1 MSKGGL
7 QMKRKHFWLFVLL
20 VTTIAF
26 VSVGPLHAADKIK
39 TAKIGWVVDYT
50 GPISMYGQPITH
62 AAQWAIEYINKVLY
76 PEGMEI
82 GGERYHFKLV
92 VVDYGGKI
100 EEAPTAG
107 QRALDQDLFA
117 LCMDLGIFL
126 EPLYGKLAEMKVPMM
141 ITHSPFMIE
150 KLEDPWIFRYRNTPT
165 QVMPGT
171 AWYVVNKF
179 KLKRPSVYSETGAM
193 GTPGGQQWVD
203 SLVKAGIPRDQIQW
217 QQYKY
222 PVGESQFLPYVTKS
236 IQWGADVIVQGATG
250 EGSGTPQACTTYMQ
264 AKELGYTG
272 YFCSYTGLT
281 DVEARKILGRKYASY
296 LTKVYQGEGVDAYT
310 NPDPKIRKWGLDY
323 FAKYGEY
330 PIDLVPWGWDE
341 IMVLVSAAYHAGTVT
356 DGDKYRQALA
366 ELPFDF
372 LLKPHLK
379 TPMSPQRDNRLWDA
393 KGQALME
400 VMVCGWT
407 DEGIKIPK
415 AFMFV
420 DEITMEIKSVTY
432 PKQDLI
438 DSLIQEW
445 RARQ

>member
-1 MSKGGL
+1 
-7 QMKRKHFWLFVLL
+7 MKAKYFAVIVLAVIAMAL
-20 VTTIAF
+20 VNPGSSSAR
-26 VSVGPLHAADKIK
+26 DKIK
-39 TAKIGWVVDYT
+39 TVKIGWVVDYT

-62 AAQWAIEYINKVLY
+62 AAEWAIEYINKVLY

-82 GGERYHFKLV
+82 GGEKYHFKLDV
-92 VVDYGGKI
+92 QDYGGKI

-107 QRALDQDLFA
+107 QRALDENPLA
-117 LCMDLGIFL
+117 LCMDLGVFL

-150 KLEDPWIFRYRNTPT
+150 KLQDPWIFRYRNTPT
-165 QVMPGT
+165 QVMPAT

-179 KLKRPSVYSETGAM
+179 GLKRPSVYSETGAM

-203 SLVKAGIPRDQIQW
+203 SLVKAGIPRDQINW

-222 PVGESQFLPYVTKS
+222 PLAESQFLPYLTKS
-236 IQWGADVIVQGATG
+236 MEWGADVIVQGATG
-250 EGSGTPQACTTYMQ
+250 EGSGTPQACATYMQ

-281 DVEARKILGRKYASY
+281 DVEARKILGPQYASF
-296 LTKVYQGEGVDAYT
+296 LPKVYQGEGVDAYT
-310 NPDPKIRKWGLDY
+310 NPDLKIRQWGKEY
-323 FAKYGEY
+323 YKKYGEY

-372 LLKPHLK
+372 LLKPYLK
-379 TPMSPQRDNRLWDA
+379 TPMSSQRDNKLFDA

-407 DEGIKIPK
+407 EDGIKVPK

-420 DEITMEIKSVTY
+420 DENTMEIKSVTY
-432 PKQDLI
+432 PEQALI
-438 DSLIQEW
+438 ESLVQEW
-445 RARQ
+445 RDRQ

>member
-1 MSKGGL
+1 
-7 QMKRKHFWLFVLL
+7 MKRRYFALTV
-20 VTTIAF
+20 IAVVVISV
-26 VSVGPLHAADKIK
+26 VSAGSLHAAGKIK
-39 TAKIGWVVDYT
+39 TANIGWVVDVT

-62 AAQWAIEYINKVLY
+62 AAEYAIEYINKVLY
-76 PEGMEI
+76 PDGLQI
-82 GGERYHFKLV
+82 GGDRYRFKLV
-92 VVDYGGKI
+92 VMDYGGKI
-100 EEAPTAG
+100 EEAPIAG
-107 QRALDQDLFA
+107 QRALDKGLFA
-117 LCMDLGIFL
+117 LCMDLGVFL

-150 KLEDPWIFRYRNTPT
+150 KLQDPWIFRYRNTPT
-165 QVMPGT
+165 QVMPAT
-171 AWYVVNKF
+171 TWYVTKTFN
-179 KLKRPSVYSETGAM
+179 LKRPSVYSETGAL

-203 SLVKAGIPRDQIQW
+203 SLVKAGIPRENIDW

-222 PVGESQFLPYVTKS
+222 PLSESQFLPYLTKS
-236 IQWGADVIVQGATG
+236 MQWGADVIVQGATG
-250 EGSGTPQACTTYMQ
+250 EGSGTPQACATYLQ

-281 DVEARKILGRKYASY
+281 DVEARKILGPNYASY
-296 LTKVYQGEGVDAYT
+296 LTKVHQGEGVDAYT
-310 NPDPKIRKWGLDY
+310 NPDPAIRQWGMDY

-341 IMVLVSAAYHAGTVT
+341 IMLLVSAAYHAGTVT
-356 DGDKYRQALA
+356 DGDKYREALA

-372 LLKPHLK
+372 LLKPYLK
-379 TPMSPQRDNRLWDA
+379 TPMSPQRKNKLFDA

-407 DEGIKIPK
+407 EEGIKIPK

-420 DEITMEIKSVTY
+420 DENTMEISSVTY

-445 RARQ
+445 RDRQK

>member
-1 MSKGGL
+1 
-7 QMKRKHFWLFVLL
+7 MKKKCFPLIV
-20 VTTIAF
+20 IAIIF
-26 VSVGPLHAADKIK
+26 IAAITSVGFSHAAGNIK
-39 TAKIGWVVDYT
+39 TAKIGWVVDVS

-62 AAQWAIEYINKVLY
+62 AAQYAIEYINKVLY
-76 PEGMEI
+76 PDGIPI
-82 GGERYHFKLV
+82 GNDRYHFELV
-92 VVDYGGKI
+92 VEDYGGKI

-107 QRALDQDLFA
+107 QAALDQGVFA
-117 LCMDLGIFL
+117 LCMDLGVFL

-141 ITHSPFMIE
+141 ITHSPFMTE
-150 KLEDPWIFRYRNTPT
+150 KLQDPWIYRYRNTPT
-165 QVMPGT
+165 QVMPAT
-171 AWYVVNKF
+171 AWYVTKKF
-179 KLKRPSVYSETGAM
+179 NLKRPSVYSETGAL

-203 SLVKAGIPRDQIQW
+203 ALVKAGIPREKIDW

-222 PVGESQFLPYVTKS
+222 PLSESQFLTYLTKS
-236 IQWGADVIVQGATG
+236 MKWGADVIVQGATG
-250 EGSGTPQACTTYMQ
+250 EGSGTPQACATYLQ
-264 AKELGYTG
+264 AKELGYKG

-281 DVEARKILGRKYASY
+281 DVEARKILGPNYASY

-310 NPDPKIRKWGLDY
+310 NPDPKIRQWGKDY
-323 FAKYGEY
+323 FAKYNEY

-356 DGDKYRQALA
+356 DGAKYNQALA
-366 ELPFDF
+366 ELPFHF

-379 TPMSPQRDNRLWDA
+379 TPMSPQRDKKLFDA

-407 DEGIKIPK
+407 EEGIKIPK

-420 DEITMEIKSVTY
+420 DEKTMKITSETY

-438 DSLIQEW
+438 NSLLKEW
-445 RARQ
+445 RDRNK

>member
-1 MSKGGL
+1 
-7 QMKRKHFWLFVLL
+7 MKRRYFTL
-20 VTTIAF
+20 TIIAVAVIFF
-26 VSVGPLHAADKIK
+26 VSAGSLHAADKIK
-39 TAKIGWVVDYT
+39 TANIGWVVDVT

-62 AAQWAIEYINKVLY
+62 AAEYAIEYINKVLY
-76 PEGMEI
+76 PDGVPI
-82 GGERYHFKLV
+82 GKDRYRFKLV
-92 VVDYGGKI
+92 VMDYGGKI
-100 EEAPTAG
+100 EEAPIAG
-107 QRALDQDLFA
+107 QRALDKDLFA

-150 KLEDPWIFRYRNTPT
+150 KLQDPWIFRYRNTPT
-165 QVMPGT
+165 QVMPAT
-171 AWYVVNKF
+171 AWYVTKTFN
-179 KLKRPSVYSETGAM
+179 LKRPSVYSETGAM

-203 SLVKAGIPRDQIQW
+203 SLVKAGIPRENIDW

-222 PVGESQFLPYVTKS
+222 PLSESQFLPYLTKS
-236 IQWGADVIVQGATG
+236 MQWGADAIVQGATG
-250 EGSGTPQACTTYMQ
+250 EGSGTPQACATYLQ

-272 YFCSYTGLT
+272 YFCSYTGMT
-281 DVEARKILGRKYASY
+281 DVEARKILGPNYAEY
-296 LTKVYQGEGVDAYT
+296 IPKVYQGEGVDAYT
-310 NPDPKIRKWGLDY
+310 NPDPAIRKWGMDY

-341 IMVLVSAAYHAGTVT
+341 IMVLVSAAYYAGTVT
-356 DGDKYRQALA
+356 DGDKYREALA

-372 LLKPHLK
+372 LLKPYLK
-379 TPMSPQRDNRLWDA
+379 TPMSPQRKDKLFDA

-407 DEGIKIPK
+407 KEGIKIPK

-420 DEITMEIKSVTY
+420 DENTMEISSVAY

-438 DSLIQEW
+438 DSLIKEW
-445 RARQ
+445 RDRQK

>member
-1 MSKGGL
+1 M
-7 QMKRKHFWLFVLL
+7 V
-20 VTTIAF
+20 IAVIVIAG
-26 VSVGPLHAADKIK
+26 VSATPLRAASSIK
-39 TAKIGWVVDYT
+39 TAKIGWVVDVS

-62 AAQWAIEYINKVLY
+62 AAQYAIEYINKVLY
-76 PEGMEI
+76 PNGLEI
-82 GGERYHFKLV
+82 GGERYHFELV
-92 VVDYGGKI
+92 IEDYRGNI

-107 QRALDQDLFA
+107 QLALDQNIFA
-117 LCMDLGIFL
+117 LCMDLGVFL
-126 EPLYGKLAEMKVPMM
+126 EPLYGKLSEMKIPMM
-141 ITHSPFMIE
+141 ITHSPFMTE

-165 QVMPGT
+165 QVMPAT
-171 AWYVVNKF
+171 ASYIVKKF
-179 KLKRPSVYSETGAM
+179 NLKRPSVYSETGAM

-203 SLVKAGIPRDQIQW
+203 SLVKAEIPRQSIDW

-222 PVGESQFLPYVTKS
+222 PLSESQFLPYLTKS
-236 IQWGADVIVQGATG
+236 MKWGADVIVQGATG
-250 EGSGTPQACTTYMQ
+250 EGSGTPQACTTYLQ
-264 AKELGYTG
+264 AKELGYKG

-281 DVEARKILGRKYASY
+281 DVEARKILGPKYASY

-310 NPDPKIRKWGLDY
+310 NPDPKIRQWGRDY

-341 IMVLVSAAYHAGTVT
+341 ILVLVSAAYHAGTVT

-372 LLKPHLK
+372 LLKAHMK
-379 TPMSPQRDNRLWDA
+379 TPMSPQRNKKLFDA

-407 DEGIKIPK
+407 EEGIKIPK

-420 DEITMEIKSVTY
+420 DENTMKITSVTY

-438 DSLIQEW
+438 DSLIREW
-445 RARQ
+445 RDRNKR